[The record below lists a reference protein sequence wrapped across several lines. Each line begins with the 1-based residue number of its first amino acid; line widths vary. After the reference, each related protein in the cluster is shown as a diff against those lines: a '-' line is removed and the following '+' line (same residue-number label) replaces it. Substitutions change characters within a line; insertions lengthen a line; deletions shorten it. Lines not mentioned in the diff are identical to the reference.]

1 MKSTDWLIDEN
12 NAIGWRRMCVQ
23 ISFVDYLL
31 FDLLDNHVILTSTA
45 LDGFPALKG
54 FYDRIAAR
62 PAIHQ
67 YRQTEAHL
75 KRPVNGNGKQ

>member
-1 MKSTDWLIDEN
+1 
-12 NAIGWRRMCVQ
+12 MCVQ

-31 FDLLDNHVILTSTA
+31 FDLLDNHVILTPTA